1 MHGLPGND
9 AGAHARARRKGAV
22 GVVLEGSLYVLSPSN
37 RGSPHPRRVDIMSH
51 QWLCVLSLGLGLG
64 CTSWDAEHSVMIEA
78 PPETVWEILID
89 LPSYASWNS
98 YSPSAVGSI
107 REGGVVT
114 IEAQLGEEIRV
125 VDNRVTRFDP
135 ESALCWH
142 SMNWFEHLAR
152 GTRCR
157 FLEPVGANA
166 TRFRHHEIMEG
177 PLAWL
182 IEKVYRPRI
191 EAGLAQMNRDLKRAT
206 EGAAP

>member
-1 MHGLPGND
+1 
-9 AGAHARARRKGAV
+9 
-22 GVVLEGSLYVLSPSN
+22 
-37 RGSPHPRRVDIMSH
+37 MSH
-51 QWLCVLSLGLGLG
+51 QWLCVLSLSLGLG
-64 CTSWDAEHSVMIEA
+64 CTSWEAEHSVTIEA

-114 IEAQLGEEIRV
+114 IDAQLGEEIRV

-157 FLEPVGANA
+157 FLEPIGMNA
-166 TRFRHHEIMEG
+166 TLFRHHEIMEG

-182 IEKVYRPRI
+182 IEKIYRPRI
-191 EAGLAQMNRDLKRAT
+191 EAGLAQMNGDLKRAA
-206 EGAAP
+206 EGAAQ